1 MALSK
6 EDYELPS
13 VEDGYFETISEMITK
28 NLSYRRY
35 KLAYERYDEM
45 WTAYLAAGVGAGA
58 DYTSTIGLARTTK
71 EALLGAIDAY
81 EHHVVA
87 KAALNVLFAFV
98 RNNSSIAAF
107 DTLYTEFCSE
117 L

>member
-35 KLAYERYDEM
+35 KLAYERYEEM
-45 WTAYLAAGVGAGA
+45 WTAYVTAVGAGA
-58 DYTSTIGLARTTK
+58 DYTTTICLARTTK

-98 RNNSSIAAF
+98 RNNSSITAF
-107 DTLYTEFCSE
+107 EELYTEFCSE

>member
-45 WTAYLAAGVGAGA
+45 WTAYLEAGGN
-58 DYTSTIGLARTTK
+58 YTTTIDLARTTK
-71 EALLGAIDAY
+71 EALLGAINAY

>member
-6 EDYELPS
+6 EEYALPA
-13 VEDGYFETISEMITK
+13 VEDSYFETISEMITK

-35 KLAYERYDEM
+35 KLAFERYEEM
-45 WTAYLAAGVGAGA
+45 WTAYQAVGIGG
-58 DYTSTIGLARTTK
+58 DYTSTIGLARSTK
-71 EALLGAIDAY
+71 DALMGAIDAY
-81 EHHVVA
+81 KHHVVA

-98 RNNSSIAAF
+98 RNNSSIPAF
-107 DTLYTEFCSE
+107 VALYDEFCSD